1 MLTDMNKSVGERSEA
16 GFCVRVPVLN
26 CVFRTLSE
34 AGFCVRVPVLNCVFR
49 TLTAQS
55 FLVNFNI
62 LNIFSA
68 FVRTV
73 MLLKRRTKSN

>member
-1 MLTDMNKSVGERSEA
+1 MNKSVGER
-16 GFCVRVPVLN
+16 
-26 CVFRTLSE
+26 SE